1 MNRENSTAKHSM
13 TLAPTVSV
21 VMAVFN
27 GEKYLRE
34 AVDSILAQSFADF
47 EFIVIDDGSKDRSL
61 EILEHYAHSDLRI
74 RLLSRPNRGLTRS
87 LNEGLQLARGD
98 FVARMDCDDISLPSR
113 FEKQVAYLREQ
124 QEVCLV
130 GSRVE
135 FIDPEGQP
143 INLKPGMLLTHAEID
158 AALLRKGWPIVH
170 PSIMVRYD
178 TIMEA
183 GGYSDLYQT
192 NQDHD
197 LFLRLAE
204 RDQLANLPDVLLK
217 YRQHFESIS
226 LSKSKQQGDT
236 VEAIVRE
243 AYKRRGIALSNG
255 ALNSRPKPMTRLDH
269 HRTWCWTALAA
280 GNVQTARKHALA
292 TFRKT
297 PLSPQSWRMMYCA
310 LRGR

>member
-1 MNRENSTAKHSM
+1 
-13 TLAPTVSV
+13 
-21 VMAVFN
+21 MAVYN

-34 AVDSILAQSFADF
+34 AVDSILAQSFRDF
-47 EFIVIDDGSKDRSL
+47 EFIIIDDGSTDRSL
-61 EILEHYAHSDLRI
+61 AILEGYAHADLRI
-74 RLLSRPNRGLTRS
+74 RLLSRPNRGLTAS
-87 LNEGLQLARGD
+87 LNEGLELARGD
-98 FVARMDCDDISLPSR
+98 FVARMDCDDICLPDR
-113 FEKQVAYLREQ
+113 FEKQVAFLKEH

-135 FIDPEGQP
+135 LMDPEGQP

-170 PSIMVRYD
+170 PTIMVRYD

-183 GGYSDLYQT
+183 GRYSEEYQT

-236 VEAIVRE
+236 VEAIVRK
-243 AYKRRGIALSNG
+243 AYERRGIDSSNG
-255 ALNSRPKPMTRLDH
+255 ILSSRPKPMSRLDH
-269 HRTWCWTALAA
+269 HRNWCWTALAA

-292 TFRKT
+292 TLTRM
-297 PLSPQSWRMMYCA
+297 PLSPQSWRMVYCA

>member
-1 MNRENSTAKHSM
+1 M

-21 VMAVFN
+21 VMAVYN
-27 GEKYLRE
+27 GQKYLRQ
-34 AVDSILAQSFADF
+34 ALDSVLAQSFRDF
-47 EFIVIDDGSKDRSL
+47 EFIIIDDGSKDRSL
-61 EILEHYAHSDLRI
+61 EILERYAHADLRI

-87 LNEGLQLARGD
+87 LNEGLDFARGD
-98 FVARMDCDDISLPSR
+98 FIARMDCDDICLPDR
-113 FEKQVAYLREQ
+113 FKMQVAFLKEH

-135 FIDPEGQP
+135 LIDPEGRP

-178 TIMEA
+178 AITEA
-183 GGYSDLYQT
+183 GGYSDAYET

-217 YRQHFESIS
+217 YRQHFDSIS
-226 LSKSKQQGDT
+226 LSKSKEQGDT
-236 VEAIVRE
+236 VELIVRE
-243 AYKRRGIALSNG
+243 AYQRRGLALANA
-255 ALNSRPKPMTRLDH
+255 ALGSRPKPMSRLDH
-269 HRTWCWTALAA
+269 HRNWCWTALAA
-280 GNVQTARKHALA
+280 GNIGTARKHAMA
-292 TFRKT
+292 TFTRT